1 MICIMVTKWDI
12 SKQTKAPVTKALD
25 YFTHPENLP
34 KVHPDFVKAV
44 TIKGQEGDTIN
55 FEQQM
60 ELMRRKLVSQN
71 KMMINRA
78 QNKIEINT
86 LEGDGKG
93 SKITMN
99 FVPNQAGTEIRYHAE
114 MELGALGIFAKGP
127 AKTAME
133 KVATE
138 DAAQLDANN

>member
-1 MICIMVTKWDI
+1 MPAKWEF
-12 SKQTKAPVTKALD
+12 SRQTKAPVTKVVE
-25 YFTHPENLP
+25 YFSHPENLP
-34 KVHPDFVKAV
+34 QIHPDFVKSV
-44 TIKGQEGDTIN
+44 TVKSRDGDTVM

-60 ELMRRKLVSQN
+60 ELMRRKITSQN
-71 KMMINRA
+71 KMTVDRPG
-78 QNKIEINT
+78 NKIEINT

-99 FVPNQAGTEIRYHAE
+99 FVPGQSGTEIQYHAE

-127 AKTAME
+127 AKSAME

-138 DAAQLDANN
+138 DAAKLDTS

>member
-1 MICIMVTKWDI
+1 MATKWEF
-12 SKQTKAPVTKALD
+12 SRQTKAAVPKVID

-34 KVHPDFVKAV
+34 THHPDFVKAV
-44 TIKGQEGDTIN
+44 TIKSREGDVIM

-60 ELMRRKLVSQN
+60 ELMRRKINSSN
-71 KMMINRA
+71 KMEVNRA
-78 QNKIEINT
+78 QNIIQINT

-99 FVPNQAGTEIRYHAE
+99 FVPSGSGTEIKYNAE
-114 MELGALGIFAKGP
+114 MELGALGFFAKGP
-127 AKTAME
+127 AKSAME

-138 DAAQLDANN
+138 DASYLDNNPA

>member
-1 MICIMVTKWDI
+1 MASKWDF
-12 SKQTKAPVTKALD
+12 SRQTKAPVQKVLE

-34 KVHPDFVKAV
+34 KVHPDFVKSV

-78 QNKIEINT
+78 ENKIEINT

-93 SKITMN
+93 SKIMMS
-99 FVPNQAGTEIRYHAE
+99 FVPNQAGTEINYHAE

-127 AKTAME
+127 AKSAME

>member
-1 MICIMVTKWDI
+1 LK
-12 SKQTKAPVTKALD
+12 S
-25 YFTHPENLP
+25 
-34 KVHPDFVKAV
+34 V
-44 TIKGQEGDTIN
+44 TIKGQDGDTIS

-71 KMMINRA
+71 KMMVNRA
-78 QNKIEINT
+78 ENKIEINT
-86 LEGDGKG
+86 LEGNGKG
-93 SKITMN
+93 SKIMMS

-127 AKTAME
+127 AKSAME

>member
-1 MICIMVTKWDI
+1 MASKWDF
-12 SKQTKAPVTKALD
+12 SRQTKAPVTKVMD

-34 KVHPDFVKAV
+34 KIHPDFVKSV
-44 TIKGQEGDTIN
+44 TIKGQDGDVLT

-60 ELMRRKLVSQN
+60 ELMRRKIVSQN
-71 KMMINRA
+71 KMMVNRA
-78 QNKIEINT
+78 ENKIEINT

-93 SKITMN
+93 SKIMMS
-99 FVPNQAGTEIRYHAE
+99 FVPNQAGTEIKYHAE

-127 AKTAME
+127 AKSAME

-138 DAAQLDANN
+138 DANQLDATAGN

>member
-1 MICIMVTKWDI
+1 MATKWDI
-12 SKQTKAPVTKALD
+12 SRQTKAPVPKVIE

-34 KVHPDFVKAV
+34 KVHPDFVKSV

-60 ELMRRKLVSQN
+60 ELMRRKIVSQN
-71 KMMINRA
+71 KMVVNRA
-78 QNKIEINT
+78 ENRLEINT

-99 FVPNQAGTEIRYHAE
+99 FVPNPSGTEIKYHAE

-138 DAAQLDANN
+138 DASQLDSMN